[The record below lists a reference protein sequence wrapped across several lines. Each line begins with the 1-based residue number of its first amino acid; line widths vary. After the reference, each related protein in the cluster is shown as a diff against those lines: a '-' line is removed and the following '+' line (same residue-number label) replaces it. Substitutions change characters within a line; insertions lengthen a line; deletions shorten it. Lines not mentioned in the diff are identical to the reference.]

1 MNAFESLVASLLELD
16 GYWVKPTFKVDIT
29 KEEKRRIGR
38 PSSPRW
44 ELDLVA
50 YKGATNEVLVVECK
64 SYLDSRGVRSDG
76 FIGDNDAHLAR
87 YKLFN
92 EDILR
97 ETVLARLSRQLV
109 ESGLCQD
116 HPKVRLCL
124 AAGKIATEFDRNTL
138 QEHFKSNGWFLFDDT
153 WLRTKL
159 LEVSEAGYEN
169 QVSSIVAKLLLRG
182 DDSD

>member
-16 GYWVKPTFKVDIT
+16 GYWVKSTFKVALT

-50 YKGATNEVLVVECK
+50 YKGASNEVLVVECK

-76 FIGDNDAHLAR
+76 FMGHDETHLAR

-92 EDILR
+92 EDVLR
-97 ETVLARLSRQLV
+97 ETVLARLTRQLV
-109 ESGLCQD
+109 EAGLCADQ
-116 HPKVRLCL
+116 PQVRLCL
-124 AAGKIATEFDRNTL
+124 AAGKIATELDREKL
-138 QEHFKSNGWFLFDDT
+138 QEHFDSRGWYLFDDS

-159 LEVSEAGYEN
+159 IEVSNSGYEN
-169 QVSSIVAKLLLRG
+169 QVSAIVAKLLLRK
-182 DDSD
+182 